1 MNFHAVEFNEAGHG
15 MTTVEIGMKKPRKG
29 DRRSFS
35 EVKLLER
42 YEFLKE
48 FNLAPK
54 IAHPLSPLFRKRR
67 FRSKNCLPQL

>member
-1 MNFHAVEFNEAGHG
+1 MSLRSKDL
-15 MTTVEIGMKKPRKG
+15 MTHQGTAEHRKASVEIGMKKPRKG

-54 IAHPLSPLFRKRR
+54 IAQPLSP
-67 FRSKNCLPQL
+67 